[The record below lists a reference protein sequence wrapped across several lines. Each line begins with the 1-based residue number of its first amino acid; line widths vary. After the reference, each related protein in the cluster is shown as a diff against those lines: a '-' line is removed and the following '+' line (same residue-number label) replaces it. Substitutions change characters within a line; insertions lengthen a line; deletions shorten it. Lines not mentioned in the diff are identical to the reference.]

1 MKLFLKSAIL
11 SLCWHQQK
19 CREKSCEEHSLTKH
33 NLRQQFSNHLT
44 NCIKTA
50 KGLCTSDFFCYPSP
64 PCKIPHHSLGSFNCL
79 YVNIMHSTA
88 FICWYLP
95 EKVCSSVFTAG
106 FVQVF
111 SHWVRVNLFRYNIH
125 TKHRLNTSESHSTF
139 NSDFEQFLFIPS
151 FFLSIRAI
159 VVILS

>member
-1 MKLFLKSAIL
+1 MLKNNTGWMKQISGEFRLIWSFLDEVVFKICNFKFMLTPAEM
-11 SLCWHQQK
+11 QG
-19 CREKSCEEHSLTKH
+19 KSCEENSLTKH

-111 SHWVRVNLFRYNIH
+111 SHWVRVNLFR
-125 TKHRLNTSESHSTF
+125 
-139 NSDFEQFLFIPS
+139 
-151 FFLSIRAI
+151 
-159 VVILS
+159 